1 MTVLLIIQSAVLVLL
16 CILVAGLL
24 RSYATVLQRLH
35 ELDGGAE
42 RTAPPPFRTASGVVA
57 PPSGSTRVASA
68 PGSGAKAGRTVSAG
82 DRDEWGPAHD
92 LTGTGLT
99 GEVISIRTVHTD
111 FDTVLVFLSSGCA
124 GCTGFWDDLAHR
136 RERALVGS
144 GRLLVVTKGPEA
156 ESVGLLA
163 ELCPPGVDLVMST
176 SGWTDYAV
184 PGSPYVV
191 VVDGPSGR
199 IKGEGSGTSLT
210 QVSGLVH
217 QSLLDGSA
225 RNTGPLAKPRSDA
238 DREVDVDRVLLAAGI
253 SPGHASLYESGEH
266 RSAAEPET
274 HFIGWP
280 GVAAD
285 VAPEQRSA

>member
-1 MTVLLIIQSAVLVLL
+1 MTVLLILQSVVLVLL

-35 ELDGGAE
+35 ELDGGAQPAP
-42 RTAPPPFRTASGVVA
+42 TAPPPFRTASGVVA
-57 PPSGSTRVASA
+57 PAPPESRRASTTA
-68 PGSGAKAGRTVSAG
+68 T

-99 GEVISIRTVHTD
+99 GEVISIRTVGTD

-124 GCTGFWDDLAHR
+124 GCAGFWDDLAHR
-136 RERALVGS
+136 REAALVGS

-156 ESVGLLA
+156 ESVGLLS

-199 IKGEGSGTSLT
+199 VKGEGSGTSLT

-217 QSLLDGSA
+217 QSLMDGPGRGS
-225 RNTGPLAKPRSDA
+225 GPLGKPRSDA

-253 SPGHASLYESGEH
+253 SPGHASLYQPVDGP
-266 RSAAEPET
+266 RSAPLGAEP
-274 HFIGWP
+274 HFIGLP
-280 GVAAD
+280 GGT
-285 VAPEQRSA
+285 PERSA

>member
-1 MTVLLIIQSAVLVLL
+1 MTVVLIVQSAVLVLL

-35 ELDGGAE
+35 ELDGGTG
-42 RTAPPPFRTASGVVA
+42 TAPPPFRTAGGVVA
-57 PPSGSTRVASA
+57 PAPAARAGSPSAS
-68 PGSGAKAGRTVSAG
+68 
-82 DRDEWGPAHD
+82 DREEWGPAHD

-99 GEVISIRTVHTD
+99 GEVMSIRTVHTD
-111 FDTVLVFLSSGCA
+111 FDSVLVFLSSGCA
-124 GCTGFWDDLAHR
+124 GCGGFWDDLAHR
-136 RERALVGS
+136 REAALVGS
-144 GRLLVVTKGPEA
+144 GRLLVVTKDADA
-156 ESVGLLA
+156 ESVGLLT

-176 SGWTDYAV
+176 QAWTDYGV

-217 QSLLDGSA
+217 QSLADSGVARGS
-225 RNTGPLAKPRSDA
+225 RPPAKPRADA

-253 SPGHASLYESGEH
+253 SPGHPSLYEADQPPTA
-266 RSAAEPET
+266 AAEP

-280 GVAAD
+280 GAAAD
-285 VAPEQRSA
+285 TGQRAR

>member
-1 MTVLLIIQSAVLVLL
+1 MTVLLTIQSAVLVLL

-35 ELDGGAE
+35 ELDDGGQ
-42 RTAPPPFRTASGVVA
+42 RSTPPPFRTASGVIA
-57 PPSGSTRVASA
+57 PASDPAPRRNST
-68 PGSGAKAGRTVSAG
+68 TAG
-82 DRDEWGPAHD
+82 DVDEWGPAYD
-92 LTGTGLT
+92 LTGTGLG
-99 GEVISIRTVHTD
+99 GEIISIRTVQTD

-124 GCTGFWDDLAHR
+124 GCGGFWDDLAHR
-136 RERALVGS
+136 REAALVGS

-156 ESVGLLA
+156 ESPGLLA

-176 SGWTDYAV
+176 QGWTDYAV

-217 QSLLDGSA
+217 QSLMDGSA
-225 RNTGPLAKPRSDA
+225 RGTGPLAKPRSDA
-238 DREVDVDRVLLAAGI
+238 DREVDVDRVLLSAGI
-253 SPGHASLYESGEH
+253 SPGHPSLYGTGEH
-266 RSAAEPET
+266 RPAPAAAET

-280 GVAAD
+280 GVPAQAN
-285 VAPEQRSA
+285 PGQRSA